1 MAQHFAQTVGQCHCL
16 RSLFLRFNL
25 HPFLHRDMNPAEIC
39 VRPKRN
45 PSSRLLPPSPAV
57 QTFQQP
63 VYAPQQ
69 AVYVPQQIQ
78 VVIANPYKSKIT
90 AGLLA
95 LFLGALGIHRF
106 YLGHNGLGLIQ
117 LVLCLGGWLTCGIT
131 TIIAGIWAFIDM
143 ILIFTGGISKDAQ
156 GQPLV

>member
-1 MAQHFAQTVGQCHCL
+1 M
-16 RSLFLRFNL
+16 
-25 HPFLHRDMNPAEIC
+25 
-39 VRPKRN
+39 
-45 PSSRLLPPSPAV
+45 
-57 QTFQQP
+57 
-63 VYAPQQ
+63 
-69 AVYVPQQIQ
+69 
-78 VVIANPYKSKIT
+78 IANPYKSKIT